1 MIEQNDEW
9 VVGRRYM
16 NLESLAPNQQRSR
29 HQAARRGRLIN
40 SDQPG
45 TDCYTTPRGTI

>member
-16 NLESLAPNQQRSR
+16 SLESLAPISNDPIV
-29 HQAARRGRLIN
+29 RL
-40 SDQPG
+40 PG
-45 TDCYTTPRGTI
+45 VAT